1 MSTSNPTLQD
11 SVEQLANRVA
21 ELEAIV
27 EEQSDT
33 IEQQQETIEEQAD
46 RIDELEETGKQ
57 ERRRTAKVRGQ
68 LKSDVAEIEDR
79 LDSSNPEGPHG
90 EDTSADAHTRPET
103 SLEQTTALPEEMVE
117 EESANVQ
124 RAVFIARDVSD
135 YTTSV
140 PAGRAITS
148 GELRRVL
155 RAGTDCNGH
164 SQTVDRVIQVLD
176 DLGGEGTKVVERR
189 NERRVV
195 FTDDLCQRLGEIT
208 QQDTN
213 HDVVIGQ
220 EV

>member
-21 ELEAIV
+21 ELEATV
-27 EEQSDT
+27 EKQSDT
-33 IEQQQETIEEQAD
+33 IQQQQETIEELKED
-46 RIDELEETGKQ
+46 RDRTNKQLAKNRQRISEL
-57 ERRRTAKVRGQ
+57 
-68 LKSDVAEIEDR
+68 EDR
-79 LDSSNPEGPHG
+79 LDSSNPEGPQG

-195 FTDDLCQRLGEIT
+195 FTDDLCRRLAEIT